1 MPTQLLFF
9 LLASCDLFSEDVL
22 SCWLLLCDDAGGDQV
37 LWLLV
42 ELRLGLLHG
51 LTFVRLLVGVLP
63 GKFASLEL
71 WVTLFFAQ
79 LFMVMVPSLP
89 THSLLDL
96 SGL

>member
-9 LLASCDLFSEDVL
+9 LLASCYLFSEDVL
-22 SCWLLLCDDAGGDQV
+22 SCWLLLRDDAGGDKV

-42 ELRLGLLHG
+42 ELRLGLLNG

-71 WVTLFFAQ
+71 QVTLFFAQ
-79 LFMVMVPSLP
+79 LFMVVIPGFP
-89 THSLLDL
+89 THSLLDM